1 MKYTV
6 LIATTLTDDAMA
18 FLRDA
23 KDIEVINTG
32 PDAKQVQKNIAN
44 ADALI
49 IRDDLTIDAKL
60 LGAAKRLKVIG
71 RAGVGLAG
79 IDVET
84 ATAQGVIVMNT
95 PGANSIAAGEYT
107 LALMLALCRQVI
119 AAHADLKAGAW
130 TRDAHLRIEL
140 YGKTLGLVGLGR
152 VGRRVAERAAVFGM
166 EVLAYDPYV

>member
-1 MKYTV
+1 MKYSV

-23 KDIEVINTG
+23 KDIEVINTR

-71 RAGVGLAG
+71 RAGVGVAG
-79 IDVET
+79 LDGDT
-84 ATAQGVIVMNT
+84 ATGPRAVGGNT
-95 PGANSIAAGEYT
+95 PDANPTAAGEGT
-107 LALMLALCRQVI
+107 
-119 AAHADLKAGAW
+119 
-130 TRDAHLRIEL
+130 
-140 YGKTLGLVGLGR
+140 
-152 VGRRVAERAAVFGM
+152 
-166 EVLAYDPYV
+166 P